1 MNPNPGGQL
10 ATVLDDTPRTQMQ
23 GGRKSLSFL
32 DINTFF
38 SRRAGG
44 IRAFYEARIKHFSGQ
59 TDHRY
64 VLVHPGSRFS
74 WRDSDQNVST
84 AEIYGPVVSR
94 DPSGY
99 RFMLDYAGVYRVI
112 RGSRPDVIEV
122 GEPWLSGL
130 FCLLIKK
137 LGLYQGLLVS
147 YFHSDPILTHLLPW
161 ANRGA
166 FQGLRKAA
174 VLRPLASLFYRVQRA
189 YDLTVVSSRVMQRRL
204 EDESVPVAVV
214 PLGIPRI
221 YLEVPLATRKA
232 GANGS
237 EIRCLFVGRLN
248 IEKGIQLIRDIVPR
262 LLALDYVRVTVI
274 GRGGAQDFFA
284 GLNHPRFD
292 YRGFVEDPLDVRKI
306 YDDHDILLAPG
317 PFESFGLA
325 VVEGM
330 ARGLVVVGPDTGGTG
345 ELLRDANS
353 RFIFRANDSDDFL
366 RTVMRAME
374 CDWIEEAAAAREFAL
389 KQGTIDLAMKRIAD
403 LYVTRLSGNIASRSS

>member
-1 MNPNPGGQL
+1 MNPNPGGQV

-23 GGRKSLSFL
+23 GGRKSFSFL

-64 VLVHPGSRFS
+64 VLIHPGSRFS
-74 WRDSDQNVST
+74 WRNNDQNVST

-137 LGLYQGLLVS
+137 LGLYRGLLVS
-147 YFHSDPILTHLLPW
+147 YFHSDPILTHLSPW
-161 ANRGA
+161 AYRGA
-166 FQGLRKAA
+166 FQTLRKAI
-174 VLRPLASLFYRVQRA
+174 VLRPLATLFYRVQRS
-189 YDLTVVSSRVMQRRL
+189 YDLTVVSSRVMQSRLQGRRI
-204 EDESVPVAVV
+204 PVAVV
-214 PLGIPRI
+214 PLGVPRI
-221 YLEVPLATRKA
+221 YLEAPLALRKTTA
-232 GANGS
+232 DKV
-237 EIRCLFVGRLN
+237 EIKLLFVGRLN
-248 IEKGIQLIRDIVPR
+248 IEKGIELIRDTISP
-262 LLALDYVRVTVI
+262 LLALDHVHVTVI

-284 GLNHPRFD
+284 DLNHPRFD

-325 VVEGM
+325 VVEAM
-330 ARGLVVVGPDTGGTG
+330 ARGLVVVGPNTGGTG

-353 RFIFRANDSDDFL
+353 RFIFRANDSDDFQ

-389 KQGTIDLAMKRIAD
+389 KQGTIDLAMKRISD
-403 LYVTRLSGNIASRSS
+403 LYVTRLMGDTASRSS